1 MCSAMCSALAASR
14 PDRRDISAWRALDAE
29 RLGDSRV

>member
-1 MCSAMCSALAASR
+1 VICSALAAL